1 MSNAIT
7 NDMDVID
14 SRDIIERIEEL
25 QTEFEMKKEMEE
37 ELALGENRTIVY
49 TVEDWALV
57 DEDGEELVILLAL
70 AEEGENYS
78 PDWNYGSTLIHEN
91 YFEQYMDEM
100 LEDCGDIPKDIPCY
114 LDITVNY
121 DMLKWDYT
129 ELDFDGETYY
139 IR

>member
-1 MSNAIT
+1 MSNEIT

-25 QTEFEMKKEMEE
+25 QATERDVKEHE
-37 ELALGENRTIVY
+37 ELTA
-49 TVEDWALV
+49 
-57 DEDGEELVILLAL
+57 LLAL
-70 AEEGENYS
+70 AEEGEQYS
-78 PDWNYGSTLIHEN
+78 PDWSYGSQLIHEN
-91 YFEQYMDEM
+91 YFEEYMDQM

>member
-1 MSNAIT
+1 MLERSETLIKLTGVLKMSNEIT

-25 QTEFEMKKEMEE
+25 ESFIEDNVNENSDDITEWKE
-37 ELALGENRTIVY
+37 ELR
-49 TVEDWALV
+49 
-57 DEDGEELVILLAL
+57 ILAEL
-70 AEEGENYS
+70 AEEGEQYS
-78 PDWNYGSTLIHEN
+78 PDWSYGSQLIHEN
-91 YFEQYMDEM
+91 YFEEYMDEM

-129 ELDFDGETYY
+129 ELDFNGETYY

>member
-1 MSNAIT
+1 MSNEIT

-25 QTEFEMKKEMEE
+25 ESFIEDNVNENSDDITEWKE
-37 ELALGENRTIVY
+37 ELR
-49 TVEDWALV
+49 
-57 DEDGEELVILLAL
+57 ILAEL
-70 AEEGENYS
+70 AEEGEQYS
-78 PDWNYGSTLIHEN
+78 PDWKYGSTLIHEN

-129 ELDFDGETYY
+129 ELDFDGETYFV
-139 IR
+139 R

>member
-1 MSNAIT
+1 MSNEIT

-25 QTEFEMKKEMEE
+25 ESFIEDNVNENSDDITEWKE
-37 ELALGENRTIVY
+37 ELR
-49 TVEDWALV
+49 
-57 DEDGEELVILLAL
+57 ILAEL
-70 AEEGENYS
+70 AEEGEQYS
-78 PDWNYGSTLIHEN
+78 PDWSYGSQLIHEN

>member
-1 MSNAIT
+1 MTNEIT

-25 QTEFEMKKEMEE
+25 QAIERDTEEHE
-37 ELALGENRTIVY
+37 ELIS
-49 TVEDWALV
+49 
-57 DEDGEELVILLAL
+57 LLAL
-70 AEEGENYS
+70 AEEGEQYS
-78 PDWNYGSTLIHEN
+78 PDWKYGSTLIHEN

>member
-1 MSNAIT
+1 MSNEIT

-25 QTEFEMKKEMEE
+25 ESFIEDNVNENSDDITEWKE
-37 ELALGENRTIVY
+37 ELR
-49 TVEDWALV
+49 
-57 DEDGEELVILLAL
+57 ILAEL

-100 LEDCGDIPKDIPCY
+100 LEDCGYIPKDIPCY

>member
-1 MSNAIT
+1 MSNEIT

-25 QTEFEMKKEMEE
+25 ESFIEDNVNENSDDITEWKE
-37 ELALGENRTIVY
+37 ELR
-49 TVEDWALV
+49 
-57 DEDGEELVILLAL
+57 ILAEL
-70 AEEGENYS
+70 AEEGEQYS
-78 PDWNYGSTLIHEN
+78 PDWSYGSQLIHEN
-91 YFEQYMDEM
+91 YFEEYMDEM
-100 LEDCGDIPKDIPCY
+100 LEDCEDIPKDIPCY

-129 ELDFDGETYY
+129 ELDFNGETYY

>member
-1 MSNAIT
+1 MLERSETLIKLTGVLKMSNEIT

-25 QTEFEMKKEMEE
+25 ESFIEDNVNENSDDITEWKE
-37 ELALGENRTIVY
+37 ELR
-49 TVEDWALV
+49 
-57 DEDGEELVILLAL
+57 ILAEL

-78 PDWNYGSTLIHEN
+78 PDWSYGSQLIHEN
-91 YFEQYMDEM
+91 YFEEYMDEM

>member
-1 MSNAIT
+1 MLERSETLIKLTGVLKMSNEIT

-25 QTEFEMKKEMEE
+25 ESFIEYNVNENSDDVIEWTE
-37 ELALGENRTIVY
+37 ELEALK
-49 TVEDWALV
+49 
-57 DEDGEELVILLAL
+57 AL

-78 PDWNYGSTLIHEN
+78 PDWSYGSQLIHEN
-91 YFEQYMDEM
+91 YFEEYMDEM

>member
-1 MSNAIT
+1 MTKTLIKLTGVLKMSNEIT

-25 QTEFEMKKEMEE
+25 QATERDVKEHE
-37 ELALGENRTIVY
+37 ELTA
-49 TVEDWALV
+49 
-57 DEDGEELVILLAL
+57 LLAL
-70 AEEGENYS
+70 AEEGEQYS
-78 PDWNYGSTLIHEN
+78 DDWEYGSTLIRES
-91 YFEQYMDEM
+91 YFEDYMDEM
-100 LEDCGDIPKDIPCY
+100 VDDCGDIPKDIPCY